1 MSKVFFD
8 TNVFIYMFE
17 GLEPNRSR
25 MLEIRKRM
33 LERGDRI
40 VTSAMT
46 LGEVL
51 IKPIKSGQTWLIEQY
66 DRAIRSTAQVVN
78 FDASVAR
85 RYASLRAA
93 HPLRNAA
100 AIQLACAAHIGVD
113 LFITSDKD
121 LHKLHVPGIGF
132 IAPIEGAPVMETLC
146 KGRMQCRSLR
156 CMLKSEARRRPW
168 AQTKMISPPPARG

>member
-8 TNVFIYMFE
+8 TNIFIYMFE

-51 IKPIKSGQTWLIEQY
+51 VKPTKLAQTSLIEQY
-66 DRAIRSTAQVVN
+66 DRAIKSTAQVVN
-78 FDASVAR
+78 FDSSVAW
-85 RYASLRAA
+85 RYASLRAT
-93 HPLRNAA
+93 HTLRSAD
-100 AIQLACAAHIGVD
+100 AIQLACAAHFGVD
-113 LFITSDKD
+113 LFVTNDKV
-121 LHKLHVPGIGF
+121 LHKLNVPGIGF
-132 IAPIEGAPVMETLC
+132 IAPLDKVPL
-146 KGRMQCRSLR
+146 
-156 CMLKSEARRRPW
+156 
-168 AQTKMISPPPARG
+168 

>member
-51 IKPIKSGQTWLIEQY
+51 VRPTKLAQTSLIEQY

-78 FDASVAR
+78 FDQSVAW
-85 RYASLRAA
+85 RYASLRAT
-93 HPLRNAA
+93 HTLRSAD
-100 AIQLACAAHIGVD
+100 AIQLACAAHFGVD
-113 LFITSDKD
+113 LFVTNDKA
-121 LHKLHVPGIGF
+121 LQKLNVPGIGF
-132 IAPIEGAPVMETLC
+132 IAPLDKVPL
-146 KGRMQCRSLR
+146 
-156 CMLKSEARRRPW
+156 
-168 AQTKMISPPPARG
+168 